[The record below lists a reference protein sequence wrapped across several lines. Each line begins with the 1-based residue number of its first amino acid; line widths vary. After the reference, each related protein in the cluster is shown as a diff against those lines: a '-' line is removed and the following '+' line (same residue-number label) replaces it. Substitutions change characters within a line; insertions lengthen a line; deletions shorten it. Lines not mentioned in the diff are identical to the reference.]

1 MNNTDRNDA
10 SRPVNIWRWPLILGV
25 ASAVGLLSALIGD
38 DAYDV
43 LSWCLLALPL
53 IMIVRAMRSAE

>member
-1 MNNTDRNDA
+1 MSKVDKNGA
-10 SRPVNIWRWPLILGV
+10 SRPVSIWRWPTILGV

-53 IMIVRAMRSAE
+53 AVILRAIRSAR